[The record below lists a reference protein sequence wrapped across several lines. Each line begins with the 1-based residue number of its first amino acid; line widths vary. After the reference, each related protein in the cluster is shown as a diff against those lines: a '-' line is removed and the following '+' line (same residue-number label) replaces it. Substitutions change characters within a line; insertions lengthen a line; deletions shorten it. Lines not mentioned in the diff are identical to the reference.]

1 MDTDREKVKTAYQQM
16 TIKEKISYILQNY
29 WLQILIGMA
38 LFVGGKVVW
47 KVLLKYF
54 DWIKEMKKELN
65 ENI

>member
-38 LFVGGKVVW
+38 LLGMLVW
-47 KVLLKYF
+47 FIGRFTLISRRRNVCRL
-54 DWIKEMKKELN
+54 E
-65 ENI
+65 